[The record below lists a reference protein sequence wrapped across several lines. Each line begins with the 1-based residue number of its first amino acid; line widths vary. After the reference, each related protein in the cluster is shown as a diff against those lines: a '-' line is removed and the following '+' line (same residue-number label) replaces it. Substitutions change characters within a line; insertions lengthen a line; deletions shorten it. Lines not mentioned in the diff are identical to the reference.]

1 LLRLYRKFPDII
13 PVRDWAKDI
22 VNVMD
27 DKNLGVAHAATCLVL
42 ALSQQ
47 DPDAYAQC
55 VTKAIMKLTS
65 IVVGGEFDPVYLYYK
80 IPAPWLQVKLLRLLQ
95 YYPSPQS
102 PELIPILER
111 LMRKLLEYASTHP
124 KNYNQANTVYSVVVE
139 AMNYL
144 IHLDPYSELIQES
157 GKILGQFLESKD
169 TNMRYLA
176 LETMAHI
183 ASTGDPLQTLARYQL
198 TVLRS
203 LSDKDISIRRRA
215 LDVLYST
222 CTPENCREIVQELL
236 NYLAEADYEFQ
247 EELVLKIAILS
258 EKFVSEY
265 TWYVDVIL
273 KLITTAGDAA
283 SDSLWH
289 RVVQIVTNHPD
300 LREYAAYTI
309 LQAAKEPNCHEVTI
323 RIAGHIL
330 GEFGHVI
337 VESPG
342 CSPLEQYMA
351 LHSKFGMFSNTT
363 RAILLNTYVKFCNLF
378 PEIKHEIV
386 KLFENY
392 TYALDPELQQRACE
406 YLAIIK
412 DETML
417 AAVCEEMPAFPE
429 RESSLL
435 SQLTKKV
442 NDTEDGRT
450 WMIGGVD
457 AQEELSKKRELAGT
471 PKSPGLPSTLTSTT
485 SSSPAPVASPV
496 MKNAVPS
503 AKEIDNW
510 FQKLL
515 TSKNGI
521 LYEDS
526 ILQIGVKAEYQS
538 QLGRVA
544 LFFGN
549 KTTQGIQQFQLR
561 IEGAEGVNVTPVDKI
576 HTVIPPGTQLHQL
589 YNVELEKLP
598 MYSPYVHVSFL
609 LNQQNNLKLKL
620 PIVLSK
626 FMMGVSMESSDFMS
640 RWKVLT
646 CQVQETLHLN
656 AIPSFDSLAELGL
669 SKIENVDPNPMNGTY
684 GGILSCSELG
694 KIGIL
699 VRIEKNV
706 EHKMV
711 RITLK
716 STNELAAKL
725 MLEMIC
731 SNS

>member
-1 LLRLYRKFPDII
+1 
-13 PVRDWAKDI
+13 
-22 VNVMD
+22 
-27 DKNLGVAHAATCLVL
+27 
-42 ALSQQ
+42 
-47 DPDAYAQC
+47 
-55 VTKAIMKLTS
+55 
-65 IVVGGEFDPVYLYYK
+65 
-80 IPAPWLQVKLLRLLQ
+80 
-95 YYPSPQS
+95 
-102 PELIPILER
+102 
-111 LMRKLLEYASTHP
+111 MRKLLEYASTHP

-157 GKILGQFLESKD
+157 GKILGQFLDSKD

-183 ASTGDPLQTLARYQL
+183 ASTGDPLQTLSRYQQ

-236 NYLAEADYEFQ
+236 NYLTEADYEFQ

-309 LQAAKEPNCHEVTI
+309 LQAAKEHNCHEVTV

-351 LHSKFGMFSNTT
+351 LHSKFGMFSNAT

-378 PEIKHEIV
+378 PEIKNEIV
-386 KLFENY
+386 KLFESY
-392 TYALDPELQQRACE
+392 TFALDPELQQRACE
-406 YLAIIK
+406 YLVIIK

-457 AQEELSKKRELAGT
+457 AQEELNKKRELAGT
-471 PKSPGLPSTLTSTT
+471 PKSPGIPSATT
-485 SSSPAPVASPV
+485 SISPTTPVTAPSPSVKNV
-496 MKNAVPS
+496 MPTEQ
-503 AKEIDNW
+503 EIQKW
-510 FQKLL
+510 FEKLL
-515 TSKNGI
+515 TTKNGI

-538 QLGRVA
+538 QLGRIA

-549 KTTQGIQQFQLR
+549 KASQSLQQFQVS
-561 IEGAEGVNVTPVDKI
+561 IEGAEGVTVTAVDKM
-576 HTVIPPGTQLHQL
+576 HNVIPSGTQLHQM
-589 YNVELEKLP
+589 YNVELVNLP
-598 MYSPYVHVSFL
+598 LKSPKILISFL
-609 LNQQNNLKLKL
+609 HLNQQLTLNLKL
-620 PIVLSK
+620 PIVLAK
-626 FMMGVSMESSDFMS
+626 FMMGVKMEAQDYMG
-640 RWKVLT
+640 RWKSLT
-646 CQVQETLHLN
+646 SQVQDTLN
-656 AIPSFDSLAELGL
+656 FAIIPSFEVLSELGL
-669 SKIENVDPNPMNGTY
+669 SKIESVDPNPMNETFA
-684 GGILSCSELG
+684 GILSCSEFG

-699 VRIEKNV
+699 LRIEKN
-706 EHKMV
+706 EEYKMV
-711 RITLK
+711 RITAK
-716 STNELAAKL
+716 STNEVAAKL
-725 MLEMIC
+725 ILEMISSIC
-731 SNS
+731 Q